1 MPFTNL
7 IAFGTIQLI
16 RTSRI
21 ESDNRL
27 RRHKRTTDTKTQLN
41 PATTQLKRH
50 PIILPMHPFV
60 RNTPSSMSC
69 DCHTFA
75 LFHYD
80 GCQSSNANR
89 HSARNLK
96 QSNSPPSALQLNS
109 TETRHPDCDGG
120 GAMGLARKSSN
131 PAIDRSSVY
140 ITIEEESRNSLRYI

>member
-16 RTSRI
+16 RTSSI

-41 PATTQLKRH
+41 PATTQVKRH
-50 PIILPMHPFV
+50 PIIHPAYIPEYE
-60 RNTPSSMSC
+60 TLHLSMSC

-80 GCQSSNANR
+80 KCQSSNANR
-89 HSARNLK
+89 HSARNPK

-120 GAMGLARKSSN
+120 GGDGVSEK
-131 PAIDRSSVY
+131 IK
-140 ITIEEESRNSLRYI
+140 